1 MKGLRLKRAMKH
13 NIGIREYKKFST
25 CVCYLYINKSIREK
39 TFSRKF
45 GNRYQKALQ
54 IFIHFDVVIPIIINY
69 PTKEMTEGYTR
80 KHVKETYPQGNMME
94 TIRLFIDKV
103 WV

>member
-39 TFSRKF
+39 TFSKKF
-45 GNRYQKALQ
+45 GNNTENR
-54 IFIHFDVVIPIIINY
+54 FVI
-69 PTKEMTEGYTR
+69 TR
-80 KHVKETYPQGNMME
+80 VNCWEWEK
-94 TIRLFIDKV
+94 
-103 WV
+103 W